1 MKQKTILFALLV
13 LLFFCCLLFFKI
25 LITQGILLFDSYYSE
40 KNHDSVE
47 LYLEKGYSLIYY
59 STLISI
65 ILTAVLG
72 VIIGRLVKSSYFII
86 VFTYLLSFVFFRLLY
101 LNIFKLFTF
110 TDSAFLN
117 RAILGVLLLI
127 IILLCVR
134 GLMLPRYN
142 KLNS

>member
-1 MKQKTILFALLV
+1 MKQKAILFVLLI
-13 LLFFCCLLFFKI
+13 LLFFCSLLFFKI
-25 LITQGILLFDSYYSE
+25 LITQGILFFDSYYTE
-40 KNHDSVE
+40 KNHDSIE

-59 STLISI
+59 STLISL

-72 VIIGRLVKSSYFII
+72 VIIGRLVKPSYFII
-86 VFTYLLSFVFFRLLY
+86 VFAYLLSFVFFRLIY

-134 GLMLPRYN
+134 GLMLPRYK
-142 KLNS
+142 KLDS